1 MARSQIFL
9 YACISFLFGV
19 LIASFIELKTPML
32 IGAFVFSLVVFLIG
46 MLKKSDALIFSSI
59 FLLISL
65 FGAFW
70 FLKDA
75 HQIPIEAYSR
85 FNGAYV
91 TLSGYIA
98 DEPDVRNVQKL
109 VIQGKEISINGENV
123 PFSYKVLVQTR
134 PYPAYIFG
142 DSVSIS
148 GTIQSPEY
156 IKDFDYPSFLAK
168 DGIYFLIYNPRISI
182 LAHEEKSFAV
192 QFEKKLFSIKH
203 AFVKSIEEIL
213 PEPHASFLVG
223 LLLGD
228 RRSIPK
234 DFIEDLQKTG
244 TTHIIAL
251 SGFNITIIADNFLRL
266 LQALAV
272 PFAGAF
278 WISLFAIGLFVVMVG
293 AHASIVR
300 AAIMGILVLI
310 ARRHSRLYDVRL
322 ALLFAAAVMVFLHPY
337 ILRFDVSFQLSFL
350 ATLGM
355 VFIAPKL
362 GYFFQWV
369 RIGLIRETL
378 VATLSAELAVLPLL
392 IFYFGGV
399 SMISPLANLLVLAL
413 IPFTMLSG
421 FLASIGGLIAHI
433 FGIFFGLIA
442 WVPLQYEISVI
453 SFFAKFPFSF
463 YEFSVISLFLF
474 VPLYVFILWR
484 ILTYIPYHH
493 ERNN

>member
-1 MARSQIFL
+1 MARSRIFL

-19 LIASFIELKTPML
+19 LTASFVELKTPIL
-32 IGAFVFSLVVFLIG
+32 IGAFVLSLTVFLIG
-46 MLKKSDALIFSSI
+46 ALKKSDALIFSSI
-59 FLLISL
+59 FLLIAL

-70 FLKDA
+70 FLRDM
-75 HQIPIEAYSR
+75 HRVSSEVVSR
-85 FNGAYV
+85 FDGANIM
-91 TLSGYIA
+91 LNGYIA
-98 DEPDVRNVQKL
+98 DEPDIRSVQKL
-109 VIQGKEISINGENV
+109 VIQGKEISMNGESM
-123 PFSYKVLVQTR
+123 PFSYKVLIQTR
-134 PYPAYIFG
+134 PYPAYAFG
-142 DSVSIS
+142 DSISIS
-148 GTIQSPEY
+148 GTIQSPER
-156 IKDFDYPSFLAK
+156 IRDFDYPSFLAK
-168 DGIYFLIYNPRISI
+168 DGIYFLMYNPRISI
-182 LAHEEKSFAV
+182 LAHEEKSFAI
-192 QFEKKLFSIKH
+192 QLEKKLFSIKH
-203 AFVKSIEEIL
+203 TFVASIEEIL

-251 SGFNITIIADNFLRL
+251 SGFNITIIADNFLRF
-266 LQALAV
+266 LQALAI

-278 WISLFAIGLFVVMVG
+278 WISLFTIGLFTIMVG

-300 AAIMGILVLI
+300 AAIMGVLVLI
-310 ARRHSRLYDVRL
+310 ARKHSRLYDVRL
-322 ALLFAAAVMVFLHPY
+322 ALLFAAAVMVFIHPY

-362 GYFFQWV
+362 DYFFQWV
-369 RIGLIRETL
+369 RIRLIRETL

-399 SMISPLANLLVLAL
+399 SIISPLVNLLVLAL

-421 FLASIGGLIAHI
+421 FLASICGLIAHI

-442 WVPLQYEISVI
+442 WAPLQYEISII
-453 SFFAKFPFSF
+453 SFFAKFPLSF
-463 YEFSVISLFLF
+463 YEFSAVSLFLF